1 MEDLWT
7 LDGLLVDKNDD
18 GIPDGVSL
26 YIDLPENLYPIGLF
40 DFLARAGLETTAL
53 SFNFFEKHNQKVT
66 LTFEKSNHS
75 EITFESEIL
84 SIYYQSEED
93 LSNQLR
99 HISQLG
105 LKMSDSEESKER
117 PMIRGVSDIWTLA
130 GFGQYQE
137 ASPIHPLSVN
147 IDSKLDWNKSLF
159 LAVCQLVARLG
170 LVSTTIKFPL
180 TNNEM
185 ADIQF
190 VIEENGQSSIKVLEE
205 NIIKVNGSKEECAQL
220 IDWLSNEK
228 AWKEDGVLGSWER
241 PFLYAHLTNENVILI
256 EENWQDQSEVDIA
269 EEHIKMLSEEE
280 KENVVIYLSEPL
292 SNRTCLKEKWE
303 KNYGIQ
309 NLVVRS
315 SFKPAFHWLKEEIIE
330 KIPQNTKQ
338 VVIKVKEH
346 DVEGSLELPIRWI
359 QEIYP
364 IDLIIEK
371 ATSIHSDNVI
381 FELNKDQQHT
391 YEVFAVLNNE
401 ECVFIDYLDVVYSK
415 VPYVD
420 GEKFATPTTS
430 CIVCGEEQNKVI
442 TIPTDRERFYNYYL
456 EAFLP
461 KLVETIGDIKDGM
474 GYTEPLFSGLQV
486 EVWMSEEEEKLG
498 VDEERTSSLE
508 ALYEDIYFNT
518 LDYFDHLGNKQAGKP
533 YTALGAV
540 IPVMHVE
547 QGTKP
552 RANVKVTKWNNHRKK
567 EVQTKELFFNDGKPS
582 KVQIAV
588 NNETSM
594 YDVDELQLEWE
605 KIKKAESNIG
615 ENLFIDYSFR
625 GLPIDSIEK
634 YLPTGEQ
641 FESPIKMTLFKPTVL
656 IEAMHHPNEV
666 SSNPAVLKLLEEL
679 DSNTNLLKQLNV
691 VTIPMAN
698 PDGYSLLMRLTK
710 EHPEWKHH
718 AARYNSLGFEY
729 AHTRYLDTI
738 FGESNV
744 LPELM
749 KRWAPDVVVDNH
761 GIPGHEWIQP
771 FAGYN
776 SPPRFPVSYF
786 IPSAKIYGLGR
797 YSFDT
802 QTELARNNLDKIVSD
817 MNEIYRSTN
826 IPKQNEYW
834 RNRFTK
840 YGHQWLPNVF
850 PLEVHGNIN
859 FYKSIEVTPTYSSVS
874 ILRYPNWV
882 AADIISE
889 AADEVVYGD
898 VLEECIDA
906 QYLFNLSIVQTVA
919 KTKVKVNRNG
929 NTIYRER
936 PLRI

>member
-1 MEDLWT
+1 
-7 LDGLLVDKNDD
+7 
-18 GIPDGVSL
+18 
-26 YIDLPENLYPIGLF
+26 
-40 DFLARAGLETTAL
+40 
-53 SFNFFEKHNQKVT
+53 
-66 LTFEKSNHS
+66 
-75 EITFESEIL
+75 
-84 SIYYQSEED
+84 
-93 LSNQLR
+93 
-99 HISQLG
+99 
-105 LKMSDSEESKER
+105 
-117 PMIRGVSDIWTLA
+117 
-130 GFGQYQE
+130 
-137 ASPIHPLSVN
+137 
-147 IDSKLDWNKSLF
+147 
-159 LAVCQLVARLG
+159 
-170 LVSTTIKFPL
+170 
-180 TNNEM
+180 
-185 ADIQF
+185 
-190 VIEENGQSSIKVLEE
+190 
-205 NIIKVNGSKEECAQL
+205 
-220 IDWLSNEK
+220 
-228 AWKEDGVLGSWER
+228 
-241 PFLYAHLTNENVILI
+241 
-256 EENWQDQSEVDIA
+256 
-269 EEHIKMLSEEE
+269 
-280 KENVVIYLSEPL
+280 
-292 SNRTCLKEKWE
+292 CLKEKWE

-364 IDLIIEK
+364 IDLMIEK

-391 YEVFAVLNNE
+391 YEVFAVLNNK
-401 ECVFIDYLDVVYSK
+401 ECVFIDYLDVVCSK

-461 KLVETIGDIKDGM
+461 KLVETIGNIKDGM

-656 IEAMHHPNEV
+656 IEAMHH
-666 SSNPAVLKLLEEL
+666 
-679 DSNTNLLKQLNV
+679 
-691 VTIPMAN
+691 
-698 PDGYSLLMRLTK
+698 
-710 EHPEWKHH
+710 
-718 AARYNSLGFEY
+718 
-729 AHTRYLDTI
+729 
-738 FGESNV
+738 
-744 LPELM
+744 
-749 KRWAPDVVVDNH
+749 
-761 GIPGHEWIQP
+761 
-771 FAGYN
+771 
-776 SPPRFPVSYF
+776 
-786 IPSAKIYGLGR
+786 
-797 YSFDT
+797 
-802 QTELARNNLDKIVSD
+802 
-817 MNEIYRSTN
+817 
-826 IPKQNEYW
+826 
-834 RNRFTK
+834 
-840 YGHQWLPNVF
+840 
-850 PLEVHGNIN
+850 
-859 FYKSIEVTPTYSSVS
+859 
-874 ILRYPNWV
+874 
-882 AADIISE
+882 
-889 AADEVVYGD
+889 
-898 VLEECIDA
+898 
-906 QYLFNLSIVQTVA
+906 
-919 KTKVKVNRNG
+919 
-929 NTIYRER
+929 
-936 PLRI
+936 